1 LKGKTVTPTSF
12 NTAVRRTLAIAV
24 SAGIAVAG
32 LSACSAPA
40 ASPESSSAAEETSF
54 PEKDLNFI
62 VQAAAGGGSDLSS
75 RALAAQLEEILG
87 VSIVVENRP
96 GASGSTAMQY
106 VAGSEP
112 DGYTIGFVP
121 VEIAMLEHLGFD
133 VQPDDYDFLGQI
145 MFSPGVIAVPADSP
159 YETLEDLVDASKD
172 KAITVSNSGAG
183 SVWEAATLAL
193 ADESGA
199 DLTPVPFDGGAPA
212 VAAALGSQVDAVV
225 AGAGET
231 AQAHADGTLRVLALF
246 NDEEHAMLEGV
257 PTAESEGFDVM
268 FGGWGGVYAP
278 AGLPDDV
285 KKVLTDAIEEGA
297 QSDGF
302 ADTITPSG
310 ALTVYKTPEE
320 FTDFVNSES
329 ERFSTLLK

>member
-1 LKGKTVTPTSF
+1 MSTQLVRNTV
-12 NTAVRRTLAIAV
+12 VRRSLALAV
-24 SAGIAVAG
+24 TVGIAVAG
-32 LSACSAPA
+32 LSACSSPA
-40 ASPESSSAAEETSF
+40 GDSGSSGAAEETSF
-54 PEKDLNFI
+54 PEKDINFI

-75 RALAAQLEEILG
+75 RALAAQLEEALG
-87 VSIVVENRP
+87 VSIIVENRP

-106 VAGSEP
+106 VAGSNT

-159 YETLEDLVDASKD
+159 YETLDDLVEASKK

-183 SVWEAATLAL
+183 SVWEAATIAL
-193 ADESGA
+193 ADEAGA
-199 DLTPVPFDGGAPA
+199 ELTPVPFDGGAPA

-246 NDEEHAMLEGV
+246 NDEEHPMLEGV
-257 PTAESEGFDVM
+257 PTAESEGYDVL

-297 QSDGF
+297 QSDAF

-310 ALTVYKTPEE
+310 ALTVYKSPEE
-320 FTDFVNSES
+320 FTEFVNSES
-329 ERFSTLLK
+329 ERFATLLK

>member
-1 LKGKTVTPTSF
+1 MSIQLVRNTV
-12 NTAVRRTLAIAV
+12 VRRTLALAAGV
-24 SAGIAVAG
+24 GIAVAG

-40 ASPESSSAAEETSF
+40 EDSGSTGSENAAEETSF
-54 PEKDLNFI
+54 PEKDINFI

-75 RALAAQLEEILG
+75 RALAAQLEESLG
-87 VSIVVENRP
+87 VSIIVENRP

-106 VAGSEP
+106 VAGSNP

-159 YETLEDLVDASKD
+159 YDTLEDLIDASK
-172 KAITVSNSGAG
+172 KEAITVSNSGAG
-183 SVWEAATLAL
+183 SVWEAATIAL
-193 ADESGA
+193 ADEAGA
-199 DLTPVPFDGGAPA
+199 ELTPVPFDGGAPA

-246 NDEEHAMLEGV
+246 NDEEHPMLEDV
-257 PTAESEGFDVM
+257 PTAESEGYDVL

-297 QSDGF
+297 QSDEF

-310 ALTVYKTPEE
+310 ALTVYKSPEE
-320 FTDFVNSES
+320 FTEFVNSES